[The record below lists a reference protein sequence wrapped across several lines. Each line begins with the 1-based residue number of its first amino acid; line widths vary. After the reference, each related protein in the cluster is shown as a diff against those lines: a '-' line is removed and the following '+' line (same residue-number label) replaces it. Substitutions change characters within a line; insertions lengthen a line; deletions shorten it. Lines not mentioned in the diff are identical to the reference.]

1 MGLHCTKQGHP
12 LQDFHDGSFK
22 RYAPEGESFPI
33 DQLLSTSVNTADNV
47 ALLFNDLTSFSRK
60 MKIKRE
66 NILIG
71 EESLMDCQYADKIV
85 DLPPEGEISQK
96 EYVELP
102 KDQIKKEFNKMDII
116 ESVELDPPFPYEK
129 SSASPTVES
138 VHTEKTGNEN
148 TDENQWSYTLY
159 NFEGNGVAS
168 KKDLH
173 ELVDTIC
180 SAVGKDN
187 TLQNNKH
194 SLKIHLQV
202 GHDTNL
208 KNTVKSPNKYT
219 PSKQYKGMIFPPPNS
234 IEAEKVST
242 YLEEKLSI
250 YKENVTRGSKPH
262 KKLRRHSSND
272 FRKEFFPQ
280 PNYMKKINTCGG
292 SSKCDTRHCSH
303 SNTSPKIKSVHNSP
317 KTNHSARVNTDT
329 VKTHSR
335 CCNHDKNK
343 LKLQSHDTQYDKSRL
358 KPSTHDHSRVKIE
371 SHDPDKYRLKHSCKY
386 HIKHREKSN
395 KFEQYTPD
403 QESKR
408 CLQIKH
414 DAKRTLHQYDN
425 DNASY
430 VSSSLTSSSQSS
442 DDPHNNSYPKS
453 KHRSNIPHH
462 NNELQN
468 NTKLT
473 SRDRPAVWPGESCET
488 KQPENIVPQ
497 ASDLCIC
504 KRMCGLDYPCNHAS
518 IVHTHKHEHHHYH
531 YYIPNSEKT

>member
-1 MGLHCTKQGHP
+1 M
-12 LQDFHDGSFK
+12 
-22 RYAPEGESFPI
+22 
-33 DQLLSTSVNTADNV
+33 
-47 ALLFNDLTSFSRK
+47 
-60 MKIKRE
+60 
-66 NILIG
+66 
-71 EESLMDCQYADKIV
+71 
-85 DLPPEGEISQK
+85 
-96 EYVELP
+96 
-102 KDQIKKEFNKMDII
+102 
-116 ESVELDPPFPYEK
+116 
-129 SSASPTVES
+129 
-138 VHTEKTGNEN
+138 
-148 TDENQWSYTLY
+148 
-159 NFEGNGVAS
+159 
-168 KKDLH
+168 
-173 ELVDTIC
+173 VDTIC
-180 SAVGKDN
+180 SAVSKDN
-187 TLQNNKH
+187 TLQNNNH

-262 KKLRRHSSND
+262 KKLRHSSND

-280 PNYMKKINTCGG
+280 PNYMKKTNTCGG
-292 SSKCDTRHCSH
+292 SSKCDTRHGNHCSH
-303 SNTSPKIKSVHNSP
+303 INTSLQSKIQS
-317 KTNHSARVNTDT
+317 
-329 VKTHSR
+329 
-335 CCNHDKNK
+335 
-343 LKLQSHDTQYDKSRL
+343 KLQSHDTQYDKSRL
-358 KPSTHDHSRVKIE
+358 KPSTHDHSRVKVE

-386 HIKHREKSN
+386 HIKHREKFN

-442 DDPHNNSYPKS
+442 ELGSHNNSYPKS

-462 NNELQN
+462 NNDLQN

-473 SRDRPAVWPGESCET
+473 SHDRPAVWPGESCET
-488 KQPENIVPQ
+488 KHPENIVPQ

-504 KRMCGLDYPCNHAS
+504 KRMCGLDYPCNHTS
-518 IVHTHKHEHHHYH
+518 IIHKHKHEHHHYH